1 MLICND
7 SQALQPSNF
16 LYIYTI
22 CNSCQNNISLQKHE
36 YSDACG
42 LYKYLLS
49 LKIEPL
55 VRVTLVVPCN
65 NV

>member
-1 MLICND
+1 MSIQMLV
-7 SQALQPSNF
+7 
-16 LYIYTI
+16 
-22 CNSCQNNISLQKHE
+22 
-36 YSDACG
+36 G
-42 LYKYLLS
+42 YKYLLS